1 MMGYDMYLAEPIA
14 PKAPV
19 VEDAPD
25 ENYFRLNIWGMSRF
39 GGVMAALGMI
49 DENARMRVDFP
60 QVDDP
65 AVLERCLA
73 QRETTPAG
81 LPAYKLSSNDGWLVL
96 PEEIRPALDLYR
108 ALTEP
113 EKRVAAAGVELDYWR
128 EWIAFLDRAA
138 AHGGFRVW

>member
-1 MMGYDMYLAEPIA
+1 LVDARGVLSGFLARG
-14 PKAPV
+14 
-19 VEDAPD
+19 D
-25 ENYFRLNIWGMSRF
+25 
-39 GGVMAALGMI
+39 
-49 DENARMRVDFP
+49 
-60 QVDDP
+60 
-65 AVLERCLA
+65 
-73 QRETTPAG
+73 TTPAG

>member
-1 MMGYDMYLAEPIA
+1 MGYDMYLAEPIA
-14 PKAPV
+14 PKTPV

-39 GGVMAALGMI
+39 GGVMSSLGMI

-60 QVDDP
+60 QTDDQD
-65 AVLERCLA
+65 ALERCLA

-96 PEEIRPALDLYR
+96 PEEIRPALELYR
-108 ALTEP
+108 ALNEP
-113 EKRVAAAGVELDYWR
+113 ERRVAAAGVELDYWR
-128 EWIAFLDRAA
+128 EWIAFLERAA